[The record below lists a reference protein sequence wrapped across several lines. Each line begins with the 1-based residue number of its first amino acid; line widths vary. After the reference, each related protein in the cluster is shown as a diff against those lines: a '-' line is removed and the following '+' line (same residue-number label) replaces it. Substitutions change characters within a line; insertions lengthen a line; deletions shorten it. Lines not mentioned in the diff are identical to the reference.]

1 MNNYFLKIFQLL
13 KWETYIKIN
22 LPILI
27 IIFLS
32 ISFGIVAFYN
42 FLFIGPFRWHILQ
55 PEVIQGAIE
64 LLIVFLLMYF
74 SLKSINK
81 FKILS
86 ISIILLTSLLYFRR
100 HNVDIPILLVVCYIN
115 VLYFLGSIVIGK
127 LKVSYKSMLVLLIGI
142 CVWIVYSSLLSL
154 FNLATTHNLV
164 YSIGIIFVFSL
175 FYKNYNLIYLVF
187 DFSKKQVN
195 KSIETPFII
204 SIFFIYFFILFVK
217 SSQTP
222 SYDELWYSLR
232 GYEVLNHNGSFFE
245 PILMMQHWV
254 SFYPKLYEIILYPF
268 EYFETFTTSR
278 LFTVFLLIF
287 MTVCFYEFLKEKVTH
302 KESLFIIL
310 SILTIPAIGNSAIL
324 SKPDLMSSFIV
335 IGSILYFIKYTET
348 NFLTYFILSTV
359 LMLFSLS
366 TKLSVI
372 PFIGVL
378 SLIYFSYFILNF
390 KKSDYKFSKKYM
402 IIVFLLF
409 MVLIII
415 TFRTIH
421 IVGVPFVSLKETI
434 PIVTKLYDFFGFKYN
449 SLFQD
454 IVINQFT
461 YNYNFL
467 NFFIKF
473 NFFPTETRLI
483 FAWVSNLSS
492 LLFLI
497 FICILLKNR
506 FNLNIKRIIA
516 LMLFS
521 TFLYLICIIFGNEY
535 YLGGDGNY
543 YLIPIITFILLVS
556 IEKDIIK
563 FQKLFIPIIVINFII
578 MFITSHAWT
587 YGTNKFD
594 FNFSKNPFNKEE
606 IRLNSLKYNNVDDIY
621 YILKDTPNNKVIGY
635 GKEEMLFLLNASYES
650 ISHIQSQRPY
660 LFLNFET
667 FNNYLLKSEITHI
680 IFPKDFP
687 LDSRFKN
694 FIESL
699 KESRNIKEYQ
709 GNSFILL
716 DIRNLKG

>member
-1 MNNYFLKIFQLL
+1 MNNYFSNIL
-13 KWETYIKIN
+13 KWEVNIKIN
-22 LPILI
+22 FPI
-27 IIFLS
+27 IIISLLS
-32 ISFGIVAFYN
+32 ISFGMIAFYN
-42 FLFIGPFRWHILQ
+42 FLFIGPFKWHILQ
-55 PEVIQGAIE
+55 PEVVEGALE
-64 LLIVFLLMYF
+64 LAAVFLFIYF

-86 ISIILLTSLLYFRR
+86 ISIIIITSLLYFRR
-100 HNVDIPILLVVCYIN
+100 HNVDMSILLVVCYIN
-115 VLYFLGSIVIGK
+115 VLYFLGSIIIGK
-127 LKVSYKSMLVLLIGI
+127 LNISYKSMLILLTGI
-142 CVWIVYSSLLSL
+142 CVWIIYSSLLSL
-154 FNLATTHNLV
+154 FNLATTNNLV
-164 YSIGIIFVFSL
+164 YSIGVMFILSL
-175 FYKNYNLIYLVF
+175 FYKNNNLIYLVF

-204 SIFFIYFFILFVK
+204 TVFFIYFFILFVK

-254 SFYPKLYEIILYPF
+254 SFYPKLYEIVLYPF
-268 EYFETFTTSR
+268 EYFQTFTTSR

-287 MTVCFYEFLKEKVTH
+287 MIVSFYEFLKEKVGY

-310 SILTIPAIGNSAIL
+310 SLLTIPAIGNSSIL
-324 SKPDLMSSFIV
+324 AKPDIISSLIV
-335 IGSILYFIKYTET
+335 ISSILYFIKYTET
-348 NFLTYFILSTV
+348 NFLTYFVLSCT

-372 PFIGVL
+372 PFIGIL
-378 SLIYFSYFILNF
+378 SLIYFSYFIFNF
-390 KKSDYKFSKKYM
+390 KRLNYNFNKKYM
-402 IIVFLLF
+402 MIIFLLF
-409 MVLIII
+409 IVLIII

-421 IVGVPFVSLKETI
+421 IVGVPFVSLRETI
-434 PIVTKLYDFFGFKYN
+434 SIIPKLYDFLGFKYN
-449 SLFQD
+449 PLFQD
-454 IVINQFT
+454 ITINQFSD
-461 YNYNFL
+461 NYNFFT
-467 NFFIKF
+467 FFIKF
-473 NFFPTETRLI
+473 NFFPAETRLV

-492 LLFLI
+492 LLLFI
-497 FICILLKNR
+497 FISILFKDR
-506 FNLNIKRIIA
+506 FYFNIKRIIA
-516 LMLFS
+516 LILFS
-521 TFLYLICIIFGNEY
+521 TFIYLICIVFGNNH

-543 YLIPIITFILLVS
+543 YLIPIIAFMLLVS
-556 IEKDIIK
+556 IEKDIIR
-563 FQKLFIPIIVINFII
+563 FQKLFIPIVIINFII
-578 MFITSHAWT
+578 MFITSHSWT

-621 YILKDTPNNKVIGY
+621 YILKNTPNNKVIGY

-650 ISHIQSQRPY
+650 ITHIQSQRPY

-667 FNNYLLKSEITHI
+667 FNNYLLKSKITHI

-687 LDSRFKN
+687 LDTRFKN
-694 FIESL
+694 FIETL

>member
-1 MNNYFLKIFQLL
+1 MNNYFLDIL
-13 KWETYIKIN
+13 KWEVNIKIN
-22 LPILI
+22 FPI
-27 IIFLS
+27 IIISLLS
-32 ISFGIVAFYN
+32 ISFGMIAFYN
-42 FLFIGPFRWHILQ
+42 FLFIGPFKWHIMQ
-55 PEVIQGAIE
+55 PEVIEGAIE
-64 LLIVFLLMYF
+64 LFAVFLLIYF
-74 SLKSINK
+74 SIKSINK
-81 FKILS
+81 FKVLS
-86 ISIILLTSLLYFRR
+86 ISIILLISFLYFRR
-100 HNVDIPILLVVCYIN
+100 HNVDISILLVICYVN
-115 VLYFLGSIVIGK
+115 VLYFLGSIIISK
-127 LKVSYKSMLVLLIGI
+127 LNISYKSMLILLIGI
-142 CVWIVYSSLLSL
+142 CICIIYSSLLSL
-154 FNLATTHNLV
+154 FNLATMHNLV
-164 YSIGIIFVFSL
+164 YSIGIIFIFSL
-175 FYKNYNLIYLVF
+175 FYKNHNLIYIVF
-187 DFSKKQVN
+187 NFSKKQV
-195 KSIETPFII
+195 STGIETPFII

-287 MTVCFYEFLKEKVTH
+287 MTVSFYEFLKERVGY

-310 SILTIPAIGNSAIL
+310 SILTIPAVGNSSIL
-324 SKPDLMSSFIV
+324 AKPDIISSFIV
-335 IGSILYFIKYTET
+335 IASILYFIKYTET
-348 NFLTYFILSTV
+348 NFLTYLILSIV

-372 PFIGVL
+372 PFIGIL
-378 SLIYFSYFILNF
+378 SLIYFSYFIFNF
-390 KKSDYKFSKKYM
+390 KRLNYNFSKRYM

-409 MVLIII
+409 IVLIII

-434 PIVTKLYDFFGFKYN
+434 PIISKLYDFLGFNYN

-454 IVINQFT
+454 ITINQFSD
-461 YNYNFL
+461 NYNFL

-473 NFFPTETRLI
+473 NFFPAETRLI

-506 FNLNIKRIIA
+506 FNLNIRRIIA

-521 TFLYLICIIFGNEY
+521 TFLYLICIVFGNKH

-543 YLIPIITFILLVS
+543 YLIPIIAFMLLIS
-556 IEKDIIK
+556 IEKDIIR
-563 FQKLFIPIIVINFII
+563 FQKLFIPIIIINFII
-578 MFITSHAWT
+578 MFITSHSWS

-621 YILKDTPNNKVIGY
+621 YILKNTPNNKVIGY

-650 ISHIQSQRPY
+650 IPHIQSQRPY

-680 IFPKDFP
+680 VFPKDFP
-687 LDSRFKN
+687 LDSRFRN